1 MTRKLGSLLLG
12 FFLVG
17 LAAQTPASPGNNA
30 DSGAEFSGVF
40 PAVSG
45 KGALTVS
52 GKGYHHRE
60 VYEEGDVPTL
70 SAFDD
75 ADEPLPDGIYRF
87 QFTSTPQG
95 AGRSTTQRDMLRDK
109 SSSSGGDGSA
119 MPSHLT
125 GSFEVMSGNLIFH

>member
-12 FFLVG
+12 FVLVG

-30 DSGAEFSGVF
+30 DSEAEFSGVF

-60 VYEEGDVPTL
+60 VYEDGEVPTL

-75 ADEPLPDGIYRF
+75 EVPLPDGIYRF
-87 QFTSTPQG
+87 QFTSTPEG
-95 AGRSTTQRDMLRDK
+95 AGRSATQRDMLRAK
-109 SSSSGGDGSA
+109 SSISGGNGSA

-125 GSFEVMSGNLIFH
+125 GSFEVMNGNLIFH